1 MPCGCSPR
9 SPCSCFFPIRS
20 FVALFPIMRA
30 DGDPLGQFAVI
41 QRGEGGWALI
51 VKEPLDREA
60 KDRYSL
66 RVMATD
72 GKFEA
77 VAVVDVHVLDVND
90 NSPVCE
96 QVRGSPPPRFR
107 GLIHRWWT
115 AACQKLCSLHAGLA
129 K

>member
-1 MPCGCSPR
+1 MR
-9 SPCSCFFPIRS
+9 LRR
-20 FVALFPIMRA
+20 FVTLFSIMRA

-41 QRGEGGWALI
+41 QWGEGGWALI

-60 KDRYSL
+60 KDRYTL

-77 VAVVDVHVLDVND
+77 VVVVDVHVLDVND

-96 QVRGSPPPRFR
+96 QVRGSPHPFR
-107 GLIHRWWT
+107 GLIHLW
-115 AACQKLCSLHAGLA
+115 
-129 K
+129 